1 MLHAQS
7 AEHTATR
14 AGDLQIGVGYAIAK
28 PDYGTEN
35 FKGIAPYA
43 TFDFTNHLGVEVGFR
58 YLQDPSPLG
67 MYEKTYQVGA
77 RYHLNYRRFK
87 PYAKFMYGR
96 GVYNFQHDVANLAY
110 NMFAY
115 GGGTDI
121 RVSRSFNTRLDF
133 EYQDWLGFPPH
144 GLNPM
149 VGTVGVAYR
158 FH

>member
-1 MLHAQS
+1 MLHAQ
-7 AEHTATR
+7 ADHTATR
-14 AGDLQIGVGYAIAK
+14 AGDLQVGVGYAIAK

-58 YLQDPSPLG
+58 FLQDPSPYG
-67 MYEKTYQVGA
+67 MYEKTYEIGA
-77 RYHLNYRRFK
+77 RYHIHYRRLL
-87 PYAKFMYGR
+87 PYAKVMYGR
-96 GVYNFQHDVANLAY
+96 GVFNFQHDVANLAY
-110 NMFAY
+110 NMIAV

-121 RVSRSFNTRLDF
+121 RVSRSINARVDF
-133 EYQDWLGFPPH
+133 EYQNWFGFPPN

-149 VGTVGVAYR
+149 VGTVGAAYH